1 MELEDLKKAWEEL
14 NSRVTRNELTNQRIL
29 TEMLMQRRE
38 SVTQYF
44 SRWKRISIIFTVLI
58 WIIVPSLIYIRNIAF
73 VPSSLLLI
81 VMSVSTILTFIGQAK
96 WRKILRWENAGME
109 QQIRYVLE
117 YKIFM
122 RLNYII
128 IYVLVFPVI
137 IYSYCMYPHFRVI
150 MIIAILIG
158 FLLDVFTYHTTSDK
172 LKELSASI
180 RELEELKQLQ

>member
-44 SRWKRISIIFTVLI
+44 SRWKKICIIFTVLI
-58 WIIVPSLIYIRNIAF
+58 WTIVPSLIYIRNVTL
-73 VPSSLLLI
+73 VPSSLVLV
-81 VMSVSTILTFIGQAK
+81 VMLVSTILTFMGQAK
-96 WRKILRWENAGME
+96 WSKIMKWKDTGME

-128 IYVLVFPVI
+128 VYILVIPVI
-137 IYSYCMYPHFRVI
+137 IYSYCMYPYFRVA
-150 MIIAILIG
+150 MFIALLIG
-158 FLLDVFTYHTTSDK
+158 FLLDVFIYHTTSDK
-172 LKELSASI
+172 LKDLSSTI